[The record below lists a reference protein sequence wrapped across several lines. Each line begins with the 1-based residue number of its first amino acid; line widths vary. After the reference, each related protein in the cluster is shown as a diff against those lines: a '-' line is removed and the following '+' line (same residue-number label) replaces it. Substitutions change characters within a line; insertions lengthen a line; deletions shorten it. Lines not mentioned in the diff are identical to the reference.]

1 MDEMLNVMNET
12 YLINWDDKIEIIL
25 AMQIA

>member
-12 YLINWDDKIEIIL
+12 NLINWDDKIEIIL
-25 AMQIA
+25 VMQIA